1 MANTIDENGL
11 QLNTQAELIADLEAK
26 YKAIYGNDI
35 NIDQDTPDGQQIL
48 IYAQSNL
55 DVLDLIRSVYNSF
68 DPDQAVGRTLDSRV
82 AINGIERK
90 GATKTITQVEIVTD
104 RALTLYGLDQTAEEI
119 YTIADDEGNNFQ
131 LQDTVS
137 FPSAGTYQVDFE
149 AEDEGEILTT
159 PNTITNQ
166 VTIVLGVL
174 SVNNPTQATTNG
186 IDEESDPVLRERR
199 KKSVSIGSQGY
210 LEGLYGALNN
220 LDNMNEAQV
229 YENEDSSVN
238 QFGMPPHSIWV
249 IVDGTSLN
257 SEIAD
262 TIYRK
267 RNAGATM
274 YGDIAFN
281 ITQIN
286 GVVKTIKWD
295 EIELEPLYI
304 QMTVGSL
311 DGVTAPREG
320 DIKALLQT
328 ELITK
333 SNQTVT
339 INDIATI
346 ARNADPNIY
355 VSTAGLSKDD
365 SSFFPVVNNTLLKNK
380 FSIDQAD
387 IDITVI

>member
-1 MANTIDENGL
+1 MANILDANGL
-11 QLNTQAELIADLEAK
+11 QLNTQDELIADLEAK

-48 IYAQSNL
+48 IYAQSNI
-55 DVLDLIRSVYNSF
+55 DVLDLIRAVYNSF

-90 GATKTITQVEIVTD
+90 GATKTVTQIEVVVD
-104 RALTLYGLDQTAEEI
+104 RALTIYGLDQSAEDI
-119 YTIADDEGNNFQ
+119 YTIADNEGNNFQ

-137 FPSAGTYQVDFE
+137 FASAGTYQVNFE
-149 AEDEGEILTT
+149 AEEEGEILTL

-166 VTIVLGVL
+166 VTIVLGVT
-174 SVNNPTQATTNG
+174 SINNPTQATTTG
-186 IDEESDPVLRERR
+186 INEESDPELRERR

-210 LEGLYGALNN
+210 LEGLFGALNN
-220 LDNMNEAQV
+220 LDNMSEAQV
-229 YENEDSSVN
+229 YENDSSSVN
-238 QFGMPPHSIWV
+238 QYGMPPHSIWV
-249 IVDGTSLN
+249 IVDGTSLDAD
-257 SEIAD
+257 IAD

-274 YGDIAFN
+274 FGDIAYN
-281 ITQIN
+281 IAQVN
-286 GVVKTIKWD
+286 GVVKTIRWD
-295 EIELEPLYI
+295 EVELEPLYV
-304 QMTVGSL
+304 QMTIGSL
-311 DGVTAPREG
+311 DGVTAPRES
-320 DIKALLQT
+320 DIKALIQT

-339 INDIATI
+339 INDISTI
-346 ARNADPNIY
+346 ARKADPNIY

>member
-1 MANTIDENGL
+1 MANILDANGL
-11 QLNTQAELIADLEAK
+11 QLNTQDELIADLEAK

-48 IYAQSNL
+48 IYAQSNI
-55 DVLDLIRSVYNSF
+55 DVLDLIRAVYNSF

-90 GATKTITQVEIVTD
+90 GATKTVTQIEVVVD
-104 RALTLYGLDQTAEEI
+104 RALTIYGLDQSAEDI
-119 YTIADDEGNNFQ
+119 YTIADNEGNNFQ

-137 FPSAGTYQVDFE
+137 FASAGTYQVNFE
-149 AEDEGEILTT
+149 AEEEGEILTL

-166 VTIVLGVL
+166 VTIVLGVT
-174 SVNNPTQATTNG
+174 SINNPTQATTTG
-186 IDEESDPVLRERR
+186 INEESDPELRERR

-210 LEGLYGALNN
+210 LEGLFGALNN
-220 LDNMNEAQV
+220 LDNMSEAQV
-229 YENEDSSVN
+229 YENDSSSVN
-238 QFGMPPHSIWV
+238 QYGMPPHSIWV
-249 IVDGTSLN
+249 IVDGTSLDAD
-257 SEIAD
+257 IAD

-274 YGDIAFN
+274 FGDIAYN
-281 ITQIN
+281 IAQVN
-286 GVVKTIKWD
+286 GVVKTIRWD
-295 EIELEPLYI
+295 EVELEPLYV
-304 QMTVGSL
+304 QMTIGSL
-311 DGVTAPREG
+311 DGVTAPRES
-320 DIKALLQT
+320 DIKALIQT

-346 ARNADPNIY
+346 ARKADPNIY